1 MHVCMCYLCRPIK
14 KSIVHVVHG
23 PGGPAIK
30 GLQLWLMKGFSLL
43 MTVVTLPLIIV
54 TLRILMQNI
63 KFAIRINL
71 DYDLDA

>member
-1 MHVCMCYLCRPIK
+1 MW
-14 KSIVHVVHG
+14 SIVQVLQRSRVYSYG
-23 PGGPAIK
+23 PS
-30 GLQLWLMKGFSLL
+30 KGFSLL
-43 MTVVTLPLIIV
+43 MTLVTVLVSIV

>member
-30 GLQLWLMKGFSLL
+30 GLQLWLM
-43 MTVVTLPLIIV
+43 TVVTLPLIIV

>member
-1 MHVCMCYLCRPIK
+1 
-14 KSIVHVVHG
+14 
-23 PGGPAIK
+23 
-30 GLQLWLMKGFSLL
+30 
-43 MTVVTLPLIIV
+43 MTVVTLPVIIV